1 MAGRRRKLVDPHP
14 GECELRTDLGPF
26 RQAAHALEVRAC
38 RGGGHEPG
46 GGQPVEHDERVVRAS
61 AQALGTSKE
70 EHQLGTA
77 RRAFLHGA
85 PRQVV
90 KALVFVT
97 RRGVERLLAAFLPV
111 LALRLQR
118 GCRCLNRQADGK
130 HQVERN
136 VRQQHRNS
144 AACVALQG
152 AAEIEHSRAGKI
164 RVGILGGLS
173 QATGGVAS
181 NQVKQTR
188 VTVIQTPSASNDPSC
203 YSRFVSIRIGT
214 LKLGW
219 GRRTTDGRRSRSR
232 SR

>member
-1 MAGRRRKLVDPHP
+1 MPRCRRGQSSAPGARLGMAGRRRKLVDPHP
-14 GECELRTDLGPF
+14 GECELRTDPGPF

-111 LALRLQR
+111 LALRLRR

-130 HQVERN
+130 HQVESN
-136 VRQQHRNS
+136 VRQQHRTQRPAWLCRAPLRS
-144 AACVALQG
+144 STVVLERSGSGSSGGSVRRRAAW
-152 AAEIEHSRAGKI
+152 RPI
-164 RVGILGGLS
+164 RS
-173 QATGGVAS
+173 S
-181 NQVKQTR
+181 
-188 VTVIQTPSASNDPSC
+188 
-203 YSRFVSIRIGT
+203 
-214 LKLGW
+214 KLGL
-219 GRRTTDGRRSRSR
+219 R
-232 SR
+232 